1 MRLLLSGSS
10 GGIGAAVK
18 AAALARG
25 YEVVEL
31 NRADYDLGGRRL
43 LREGTLDAFVFATG
57 TCPVKPLALTSAALF
72 EDVMKVNCGYFLD
85 VLREIV
91 SEKLYAKEGFTALAV
106 SSVSATEG
114 WPGGAA
120 YCASKGALSAL
131 CRAADAEL
139 KAKGVRVKAIEP
151 RYVKT
156 RMFEACAGRMGVSS
170 ELARDPKELAEEI
183 LNELG

>member
-1 MRLLLSGSS
+1 MRLLISGSS

-25 YEVVEL
+25 YEVLEL
-31 NRADYDLGGRRL
+31 NRRDYELGGLRL
-43 LREGTLDAFVFATG
+43 LGDETIDAFVFATG
-57 TCPVKPLALTSAALF
+57 TCVVKPLALTSAELF
-72 EDVMKVNCGYFLD
+72 EEVMKVNCGYFFA
-85 VLREIV
+85 VLKEIV
-91 SEKLYAKEGFTALAV
+91 SEKLYTKEGFTALAV

-114 WPGGAA
+114 WAGGAT

-139 KAKGVRVKAIEP
+139 KAKRIRVKAIEP

-156 RMFEACAGRMGVSS
+156 RMFDSCAGRMGVSS
-170 ELARDPKELAEEI
+170 ALARDPAELAEEI
-183 LNELG
+183 INELG

>member
-1 MRLLLSGSS
+1 MRILVSGTS

-25 YEVVEL
+25 HEVREI
-31 NRADYDLGGRRL
+31 NRADYELGARRL
-43 LREGTLDAFVFATG
+43 LEDEKLDAFVFATG
-57 TCPVKPLALTSAALF
+57 LCSVKPLALTSEMLF
-72 EDVMKVNCGYFLD
+72 EEVMKVNCGYFLT

-91 SEKLYAKEGFTALAV
+91 SEKLYAADGFTALAV

-114 WPGGAA
+114 WPGGGA

-139 KAKGVRVKAIEP
+139 KAKGIRVKAIEP

-156 RMFEACAGRMGVSS
+156 RMFDACAGRMGVSAA
-170 ELARDPKELAEEI
+170 LARDPKDLAEEI

>member
-1 MRLLLSGSS
+1 MRILLSGSS

-25 YEVVEL
+25 DEVTEL
-31 NRADYDLGGRRL
+31 NRADYETGNPRL
-43 LREGTLDAFVFATG
+43 LAGGPFDAFVFATG
-57 TCPVKPLALTSAALF
+57 MCPVKPLALTSDALF
-72 EDVMKVNCGYFLD
+72 METTTVNCGYFLK

-91 SEKLYAKEGFTALAV
+91 AEKLYAKDGFTALAV
-106 SSVSATEG
+106 SSVSASEG

-139 KAKGVRVKAIEP
+139 RAKKIRVKAIEP

-156 RMFEACAGRMGVSS
+156 RMFDACAGRMGVSPT
-170 ELARDPKELAEEI
+170 EARDPKDLAEEI
-183 LNELG
+183 LNELS